1 MLIANVGAIARLLR
15 KNRDVGNW
23 MDSWIAVTAAAQWAS
38 IQDVR
43 RDYPTAD
50 GVSMTDGSVVT
61 VFNVK
66 GRLYRLLTKIDYSLQ
81 SVWIIEILTHAD
93 YNKNKW
99 KA

>member
-1 MLIANVGAIARLLR
+1 MLIANAQAIAKLLR

-23 MDSWIAVTAAAQWAS
+23 MKSWVAISGAAQWTS

-43 RDYPTAD
+43 RDYPAAD
-50 GVSMTDGSVVT
+50 GISMTDGSVVT

-81 SVWIIEILTHAD
+81 SVWIIDILTHAE